1 MHSYPSIEF
10 ENVDDVADALH
21 LAVVAAAVVGE
32 EIAKMNSHCPSG
44 MGIDGPVIWISI
56 DEDYQ

>member
-1 MHSYPSIEF
+1 MMLLMLFILLLF
-10 ENVDDVADALH
+10 
-21 LAVVAAAVVGE
+21 AAAVVGE